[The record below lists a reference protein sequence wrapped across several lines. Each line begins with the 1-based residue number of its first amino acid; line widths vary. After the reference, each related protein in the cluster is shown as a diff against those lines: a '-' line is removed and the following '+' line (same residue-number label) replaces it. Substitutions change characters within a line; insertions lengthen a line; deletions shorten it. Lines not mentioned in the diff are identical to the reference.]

1 MQQVLRREG
10 GDPPALLQ
18 VARDLRD
25 RAAAP
30 VRVADLARRAG
41 ISSRTVYR
49 AFARHVGA
57 PPATWLRR
65 ARLEEV
71 RKRLLEATPGDTV
84 TAAALDWG
92 FEHLGR
98 FAGFYREQFGE
109 RPSDTLRR
117 ARAAGGAGSRPPM
130 RYAPRPG

>member
-1 MQQVLRREG
+1 MQLLLRREREG
-10 GDPPALLQ
+10 LPALLQ
-18 VARDLRD
+18 VAGELRD
-25 RAAAP
+25 RTAAP
-30 VRVADLARRAG
+30 VRVAELARRAG
-41 ISSRTVYR
+41 ISSRTLYR
-49 AFARHVGA
+49 TFARHAGV

-71 RKRLLEATPGDTV
+71 RKRLLEAAPGDTV
-84 TAAALDWG
+84 TAAALDRG

-117 ARAAGGAGSRPPM
+117 ARAAAGTGSRPLM
-130 RYAPRPG
+130 GYAPRPG